1 MGGEKR
7 LRKTTMM
14 RDFRGLQ
21 DYDIYSTR
29 EKETKNKRGTRERE
43 KIYEEI
49 LLIYSIKVS
58 FTA

>member
-49 LLIYSIKVS
+49 LLIYCIDLS